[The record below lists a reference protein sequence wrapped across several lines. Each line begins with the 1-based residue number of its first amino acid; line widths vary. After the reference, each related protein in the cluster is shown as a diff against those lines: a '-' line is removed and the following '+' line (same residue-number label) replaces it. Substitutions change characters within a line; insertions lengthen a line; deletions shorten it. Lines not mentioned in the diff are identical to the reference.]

1 MIRVAGYDIDGCL
14 NYIQGGQYAEVEIGI
29 PASANLSEKDIDVI
43 KAATLVEEIFVV
55 VHGEEERL
63 VGSYALY
70 GWRRI
75 NREWDGSIQIA
86 WQTSRTT
93 EVNDLKEQLAAAQ
106 SENEILSQAVAE
118 LGQLVSDLKG
128 ESE

>member
-1 MIRVAGYDIDGCL
+1 MIRIAGYEIDGCL

-29 PASANLSEKDIDVI
+29 PPSANLTEEDIDAI
-43 KAATLVEEIFVV
+43 KAATLAEEVFVV
-55 VHGEEERL
+55 VQGKEQHL

-75 NREWDGSIQIA
+75 HKEWDGSIRIA

-93 EVNDLKEQLAAAQ
+93 EVNDLKEQLAAAKE
-106 SENEILSQAVAE
+106 ENETLSQAVIE
-118 LGQLVSDLKG
+118 LAQLVSDLKG
-128 ESE
+128 EA